1 MMKNSGVI
9 FGLFLL
15 CLTPSNF
22 AFNQSTS
29 SQVSA
34 ETAFVP
40 NEQPKLARQ
49 RAPIEGYQSSER
61 QRRTKK
67 IVNITIG
74 VMVGIGLAIG
84 LSIFGLFAAMTVAI
98 VKGG

>member
-1 MMKNSGVI
+1 MKNSMMI
-9 FGLFLL
+9 FSLFLL
-15 CLTPSNF
+15 CITLSNF
-22 AFNQSTS
+22 AFNQPTS
-29 SQVSA
+29 SLVSI
-34 ETAFVP
+34 ETAFVC

-49 RAPIEGYQSSER
+49 RAHIEGYKPSER

-84 LSIFGLFAAMTVAI
+84 LSIFGVFTAMTVAI